1 MVHLRRDFQAMI
13 DRDDGGSAV
22 GSRLLKLSDGLF
34 WGWHRVAD
42 DELSWDDFLTWADSI
57 RDRVREELGRG
68 ASCPSP
74 KTAAT
79 CRHLLGGFEHL

>member
-68 ASCPSP
+68 ASCCHP
-74 KTAAT
+74 T
-79 CRHLLGGFEHL
+79 RG